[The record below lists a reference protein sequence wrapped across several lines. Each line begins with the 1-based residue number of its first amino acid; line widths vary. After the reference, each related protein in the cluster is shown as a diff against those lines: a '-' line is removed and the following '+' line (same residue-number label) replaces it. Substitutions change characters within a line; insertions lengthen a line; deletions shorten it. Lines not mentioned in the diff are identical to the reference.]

1 MQILFPYLGEF
12 LQERELNWTSV
23 SDTASIVQTSIHY
36 SLKQCLAPGTSYVQD
51 NRCRRIPGL
60 ASTIPKRPV
69 MCAIVFGH
77 DIFQK
82 RAEERTEMQGKNCIA
97 KALATEILAT
107 MWICPAASVFVNISP
122 RLRLPTPWADSQYS
136 KCSTWSPQRHSTSD
150 WGAIMEASCVLSHRN
165 SLCCSLCQTRMSHRR
180 TSAPPLWSQ

>member
-1 MQILFPYLGEF
+1 M
-12 LQERELNWTSV
+12 
-23 SDTASIVQTSIHY
+23 QTSIHY

-97 KALATEILAT
+97 KALCEFAQR
-107 MWICPAASVFVNISP
+107 PAY
-122 RLRLPTPWADSQYS
+122 L
-136 KCSTWSPQRHSTSD
+136 STSHHAFVYPHLGQILNIPSVQHD
-150 WGAIMEASCVLSHRN
+150 LPKDIARVIGVQLWKPPVCCLTGTRYVAAYARHECLTAGPVRLHCEASS
-165 SLCCSLCQTRMSHRR
+165 
-180 TSAPPLWSQ
+180 